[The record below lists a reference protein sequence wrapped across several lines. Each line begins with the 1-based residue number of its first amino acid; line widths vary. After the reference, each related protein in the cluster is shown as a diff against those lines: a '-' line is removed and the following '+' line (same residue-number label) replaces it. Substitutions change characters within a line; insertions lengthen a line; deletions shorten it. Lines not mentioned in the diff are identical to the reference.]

1 MSRYDALQKAVKYV
15 FRSSTDAVAE
25 ARTRQARDKAAKANK
40 AQPPSVARGQAPTE
54 KDFGIDIN
62 NLTPEA
68 LAKLDPQTL
77 AKLRGDML

>member
-15 FRSSTDAVAE
+15 FKSPVEAVAE
-25 ARTRQARDKAAKANK
+25 TRTRQARDKAAKANK
-40 AQPPSVARGQAPTE
+40 AQPPSAARGQAPTE
-54 KDFGIDIN
+54 KDFGVDIN

-77 AKLRGDML
+77 AKLRGDLL